1 MGDRRHGK
9 RQGTMRTGIG
19 LEVLGHGVSF
29 SYRAEDAALL
39 VFAAPL
45 SLLMLEICKPA
56 FAIQNIFIR
65 SGYGVEFD

>member
-1 MGDRRHGK
+1 
-9 RQGTMRTGIG
+9 MRTGIG

-29 SYRAEDAALL
+29 SYRAEGAALP

-56 FAIQNIFIR
+56 FATENIFIR
-65 SGYGVEFD
+65 VEGKWTYSKFEGQP

>member
-1 MGDRRHGK
+1 MGDRRHDK

-29 SYRAEDAALL
+29 SYRAEDAALP

-45 SLLMLEICKPA
+45 SLLTLEICKPA
-56 FAIQNIFIR
+56 FATENIFIR
-65 SGYGVEFD
+65 SG